1 MGAMGTFSESGFAI
15 DSVISGATFQLLG
28 VRKADTIASINSKP
42 VKDVASYNLLVGDI
56 RTGESITV
64 EYRRGGVEYLKK
76 VKAIMRPY
84 ETSATAEIMYGWAPS
99 GQCTLR
105 TIVRKP
111 KVKGKLPAVLLIP
124 GYNCGSI
131 ENYNQGSYGELIRSW
146 LNSGFVVVTIEK
158 SGVGDSYNCQPC
170 MEADLASDID
180 VFNAGYMYMQ
190 NLPYVDSRNLFIWGH
205 SMGGIVAPEI
215 AKVHEPRGVIVF
227 ATVFRPW
234 SEFLLEMHRVQYPLD
249 GKSFEETEKDVRM
262 MQKLYYEFFVLK
274 KSPEQIHQVPE
285 YAALAERE
293 LDYKQ
298 GSSNMWG
305 RHWRFWQQID
315 SLDMAASWSAVKC
328 PVLSVFGGADFI
340 ACSELEHELIT
351 QTVNAAHPG
360 HATHITIP
368 DIDHLLIRNT
378 DRKSAHA
385 NFSNKA
391 YRDLNFHSG
400 FADSVNEWIKQMLE
414 K

>member
-28 VRKADTIASINSKP
+28 VRKADTITSINSKP

-158 SGVGDSYNCQPC
+158 SGVGDSYNCQP
-170 MEADLASDID
+170 S
-180 VFNAGYMYMQ
+180 
-190 NLPYVDSRNLFIWGH
+190 H
-205 SMGGIVAPEI
+205 GG
-215 AKVHEPRGVIVF
+215 
-227 ATVFRPW
+227 RPC
-234 SEFLLEMHRVQYPLD
+234 F
-249 GKSFEETEKDVRM
+249 
-262 MQKLYYEFFVLK
+262 
-274 KSPEQIHQVPE
+274 
-285 YAALAERE
+285 
-293 LDYKQ
+293 
-298 GSSNMWG
+298 
-305 RHWRFWQQID
+305 
-315 SLDMAASWSAVKC
+315 
-328 PVLSVFGGADFI
+328 
-340 ACSELEHELIT
+340 
-351 QTVNAAHPG
+351 
-360 HATHITIP
+360 
-368 DIDHLLIRNT
+368 
-378 DRKSAHA
+378 
-385 NFSNKA
+385 
-391 YRDLNFHSG
+391 
-400 FADSVNEWIKQMLE
+400 
-414 K
+414 